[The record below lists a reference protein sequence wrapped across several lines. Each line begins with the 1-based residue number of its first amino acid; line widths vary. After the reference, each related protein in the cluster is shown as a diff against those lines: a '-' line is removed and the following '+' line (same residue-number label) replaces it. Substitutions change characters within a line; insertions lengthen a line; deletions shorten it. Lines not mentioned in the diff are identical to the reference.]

1 MWASAMG
8 LSGEE
13 AFQQSVLRCKGPEG
27 RKSTETQVAAAGE
40 RGGGGGGWTM
50 RWDSTWGFKDRGGTL
65 LSV

>member
-1 MWASAMG
+1 MRESCQYLGKEVWASATG

-40 RGGGGGGWTM
+40 RGGGGGG
-50 RWDSTWGFKDRGGTL
+50 GL
-65 LSV
+65 